1 MPPSPPSPLQSR
13 TRRLEEALAEGQ
25 ERQSQMLEL
34 WARKLGRLPTE
45 RERRKWERQL
55 ERQLEREAK
64 KALRRERA
72 REENE
77 QNVVMGWVFATMAL
91 VLVGMAIS
99 RMSTLWW
106 LVFVAL
112 GMGSSAARIL
122 GRSWQRR
129 AREAPPVPE
138 AQAVTA
144 DRELPPARTSS
155 LGDVRVERVEA
166 LCGKLLAEL
175 RAGPGL
181 LREVVSQPEQTVEA
195 LRRSCLELLRREHE
209 LRGLCSAEDEQRLE
223 AERAQLLQRIEAQH
237 DAVVKERLE
246 GALRALNE
254 QRGQRAELATAA
266 ARLEAEYMRLYYTLE
281 NLYTQVLRVRAA
293 DSASADVAGAGLRR
307 SVEQLGVEMDAV
319 AEALEEVH
327 QGPMADRKP
336 LSGR

>member
-1 MPPSPPSPLQSR
+1 MVPPPPLPPLQSR
-13 TRRLEEALAEGQ
+13 TRRLEEALSEGQ
-25 ERQSQMLEL
+25 DRQTELLEL

-45 RERRKWERQL
+45 RERRKWERRM
-55 ERQLEREAK
+55 EKQLERETK

-72 REENE
+72 REEDE
-77 QNVVMGWVFATMAL
+77 QNAAMGWVFAMMAL

-122 GRSWQRR
+122 GRSWQR
-129 AREAPPVPE
+129 AREARAVQAVGQASPTLPVPP
-138 AQAVTA
+138 
-144 DRELPPARTSS
+144 REDPRAAKL
-155 LGDVRVERVEA
+155 EA

-195 LRRSCLELLRREHE
+195 LRRSCLELLRRERE
-209 LRGLCSAEDEQRLE
+209 LRGLCSPEDERRLE
-223 AERAQLLQRIEAQH
+223 EERAQLAARVDAER

-246 GALRALNE
+246 GALRALDA

-266 ARLEAEYMRLYYTLE
+266 SRLEAEHMRLYYTLE
-281 NLYTQVLRVRAA
+281 NLYTQVLRVRSA
-293 DSASADVAGAGLRR
+293 DSASADVAGAGLRQ

-327 QGPMADRKP
+327 QGPVADRKH

>member
-1 MPPSPPSPLQSR
+1 MVPPPPSSPPQLQSR
-13 TRRLEEALAEGQ
+13 TRRLEEALSEGQ
-25 ERQSQMLEL
+25 ERQAEMMEL

-45 RERRKWERQL
+45 RERRKWERRM
-55 ERQLEREAK
+55 EKQLEREAK
-64 KALRRERA
+64 KALKRGRA
-72 REENE
+72 HEEEPPNAAL
-77 QNVVMGWVFATMAL
+77 GWVFAMAAL

-122 GRSWQRR
+122 GRARQQ
-129 AREAPPVPE
+129 AREARPVEAVREDSPALPE
-138 AQAVTA
+138 PRQEDPRAAKV
-144 DRELPPARTSS
+144 D
-155 LGDVRVERVEA
+155 A

-195 LRRSCLELLRREHE
+195 LRRSCQELLRRERE
-209 LRGLCSAEDEQRLE
+209 LRGLCSPEDERRLE
-223 AERAQLLQRIEAQH
+223 EERAQLAARVAGER

-246 GALRALNE
+246 GALRALDE

-266 ARLEAEYMRLYYTLE
+266 SRLEAEHMRLYYTLE
-281 NLYTQVLRVRAA
+281 NLYTQVLRVRSA
-293 DSASADVAGAGLRR
+293 DSASVDVAGAGLRQ

-319 AEALEEVH
+319 AESLEEVH
-327 QGPMADRKP
+327 RGPVADRKP
-336 LSGR
+336 LSG